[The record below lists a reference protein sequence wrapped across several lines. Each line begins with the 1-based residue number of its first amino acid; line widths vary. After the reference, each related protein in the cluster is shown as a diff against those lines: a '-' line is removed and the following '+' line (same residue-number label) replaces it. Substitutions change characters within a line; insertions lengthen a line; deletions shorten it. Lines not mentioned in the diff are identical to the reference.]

1 MKTTFLAASAALLL
15 LGDAAYAR
23 SAGSSDVY
31 AIQAPQAMAS
41 ARSGQTLTTSRPIQ
55 MFSPQTENPTGLPS
69 YELRPDGL
77 MINGLLPANGWEG

>member
-23 SAGSSDVY
+23 PAGSSDVY
-31 AIQAPQAMAS
+31 AIQAPQVVAS
-41 ARSGQTLTTSRPIQ
+41 ARSGQILTPSRPIQ
-55 MFSPQTENPTGLPS
+55 TFSPQTENPTGLPS